1 MSSTHW
7 HVQCCDWHDHGRSA
21 FPCAHAKPVHA
32 SYSMADATFTFIL
45 FSNSRASSTLA
56 PAPTHPVLGLST
68 GIAHYTPHAVARVGR
83 LALVA
88 VVVTHAPPAHARTHT
103 RTRQRYTTART
114 PATRIRHPEHSFRT
128 FLLRFL
134 GTTSTRSQPPPPAP
148 TANGEGSRQSR
159 VGSGKEGGGEKPR
172 APHSPG
178 NTACVPG
185 LTPRS
190 RASQPPRC
198 EASATPRVC
207 RGTGHPPLAPRVHG

>member
-1 MSSTHW
+1 MYNVVIGMITVDRH
-7 HVQCCDWHDHGRSA
+7 
-21 FPCAHAKPVHA
+21 FPAHMP
-32 SYSMADATFTFIL
+32 SL
-45 FSNSRASSTLA
+45 STLA
-56 PAPTHPVLGLST
+56 IQWQTQPSHSSYSLTLEQAQRLLRLQHTQCWGCPPASRT
-68 GIAHYTPHAVARVGR
+68 AHPHALARGGR

-88 VVVTHAPPAHARTHT
+88 VVVTHAPPAQARTHT

-114 PATRIRHPEHSFRT
+114 PTTRIRHPEHSFRT